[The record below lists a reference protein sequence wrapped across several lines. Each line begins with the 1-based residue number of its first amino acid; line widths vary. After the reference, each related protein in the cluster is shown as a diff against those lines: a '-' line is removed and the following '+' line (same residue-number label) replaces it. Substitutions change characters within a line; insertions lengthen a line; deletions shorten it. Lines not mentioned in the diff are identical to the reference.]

1 MPALE
6 ESIAAF
12 AKKLLRMERG
22 LPSNQVWML
31 RILLRPCVLC
41 MSNERDSMVPRSC
54 LIASEQ
60 FQFKGMLSVE
70 RPLHMLR
77 GLTPIAAVYIT

>member
-22 LPSNQVWML
+22 LPSNQVWKL
-31 RILLRPCVLC
+31 HTLLRPCVSC
-41 MSNERDSMVPRSC
+41 MSNERDAMVPKSC
-54 LIASEQ
+54 LIASEN
-60 FQFKGMLSVE
+60 FKGMLPVE
-70 RPLHMLR
+70 RPMHRL
-77 GLTPIAAVYIT
+77 